1 MLPPMATLFNRHH
14 RPRLRFEFQITLT
27 ASDYCRDGLGHSGIW
42 SLKSF
47 YAIKPVEKG
56 ALLFRIGF
64 QQPLG
69 HTALTED
76 NTLADKPTPVL
87 LDQLSPFTP
96 VLGNLGH

>member
-1 MLPPMATLFNRHH
+1 MSISDPKPFVRTGLHPTKLLTVQGEGTIAVLNQEL
-14 RPRLRFEFQITLT
+14 RLL
-27 ASDYCRDGLGHSGIW
+27 
-42 SLKSF
+42 
-47 YAIKPVEKG
+47 AIAPVEKG
-56 ALLFRIGF
+56 ALLFRIEF

-96 VLGNLGH
+96 VLGNLGR